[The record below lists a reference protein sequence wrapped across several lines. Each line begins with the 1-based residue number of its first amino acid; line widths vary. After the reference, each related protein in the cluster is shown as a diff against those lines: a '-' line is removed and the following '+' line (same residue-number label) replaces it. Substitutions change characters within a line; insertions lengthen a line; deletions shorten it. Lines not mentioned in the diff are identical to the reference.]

1 MRTARFGMMLV
12 LGLGLTVWYLPK
24 ASAQGKSDQVTF
36 ETADAVKIVGS
47 YYPSN
52 KGIKA
57 PCVLLLHDFDKQKGG
72 HSQTQEWIDLASD
85 LQTAGYAV
93 LSFDFRGFG
102 QSTTVGPGFWMPPNN
117 HNSVLMR
124 AGAKAPMN
132 INAKNFPAAYFRQ
145 LVNDVAAAKAYLD
158 NENDGSQLNSRNL
171 VVIGAGQA
179 AAVGMMW
186 MDSEFKRH
194 KAIAVPGLR
203 GPVLQK
209 MNADSVGEDFA
220 AAIWLSP
227 NPNLGG
233 GNQSLNKD
241 MHRWVGDI
249 AGVRG
254 HKVPMLFIWGKDD
267 PAQKPVL
274 EYLKVLDMNFARDI
288 KKDPPVPVKGTDFTG
303 EKYFDAKLVGSK
315 LLDANLGTSAFIT
328 KSYLEN
334 VLKKRGAVQWKVR
347 RNVEEYFYWK
357 TLPVPTLAKNKGEQI
372 PVPLP
377 PAVVFTTR

>member
-1 MRTARFGMMLV
+1 
-12 LGLGLTVWYLPK
+12 
-24 ASAQGKSDQVTF
+24 
-36 ETADAVKIVGS
+36 
-47 YYPSN
+47 
-52 KGIKA
+52 
-57 PCVLLLHDFDKQKGG
+57 
-72 HSQTQEWIDLASD
+72 
-85 LQTAGYAV
+85 
-93 LSFDFRGFG
+93 
-102 QSTTVGPGFWMPPNN
+102 
-117 HNSVLMR
+117 
-124 AGAKAPMN
+124 
-132 INAKNFPAAYFRQ
+132 
-145 LVNDVAAAKAYLD
+145 
-158 NENDGSQLNSRNL
+158 
-171 VVIGAGQA
+171 
-179 AAVGMMW
+179 MMW

-334 VLKKRGAVQWKVR
+334 VLKKRR
-347 RNVEEYFYWK
+347 RSVEGPAQRRGILLLEDAPRAHAGQEQGRADPGSAAACRC
-357 TLPVPTLAKNKGEQI
+357 LHHQVIAKIDRMNHGWHG
-372 PVPLP
+372 
-377 PAVVFTTR
+377 